1 MTGRHS
7 YRVADYL
14 QHILDAI
21 GRIQSYI
28 ADLSDAAA
36 LEADCESQDAV
47 VRNIEIIGEAANKI
61 ARADPEFVARHVE
74 IEWTGLRGM
83 RNKLIHD
90 YFEVDFDLVWQ
101 TVKHDLPDLERKVRA
116 ALRELRPE

>member
-1 MTGRHS
+1 MTGRHER
-7 YRVADYL
+7 RVADDL

-21 GRIQSYI
+21 RRIQSYT
-28 ADLSDAAA
+28 ADLNDAAA
-36 LEADCESQDAV
+36 LERDFESQDAV
-47 VRNIEIIGEAANKI
+47 VRNIEIVGEAANKI
-61 ARADPEFVARHVE
+61 ARADPEFMARHAE
-74 IEWTGLRGM
+74 IEWTGIRGM

-101 TVKHDLPDLERKVRA
+101 TVKHGLPDLEQGVRV